1 MNKKIFKASLLTL
14 TLGLILS
21 NASTFSFG
29 YQEWTM
35 QIDGEVSKPLSFA
48 LEDLASMP
56 QTTVNADLYCYG
68 NLVTSGNW
76 IGVKVSYLLEM
87 AEFNEHAI
95 SVKFYAEDGY
105 AINIP
110 IQEALRD
117 DVIIA
122 YKKDNQLLPETLRLV
137 IPDTN
142 GNLWI
147 SMIKQVT
154 LSAEAPS
161 PPQSGL
167 NTLKSI
173 QPSAKPQQSPTPPS
187 TPTPSPESTPS
198 PYPSPSYSP
207 APIGAKTPPVTWI
220 TITVAGVTGALV
232 IAIFLAYIK
241 KRKR

>member
-1 MNKKIFKASLLTL
+1 MNKRIFNALFLTFAF
-14 TLGLILS
+14 GLILS

-29 YQEWTM
+29 YQESTM

-48 LEDLASMP
+48 LEDLVSMP

-87 AEFNEHAI
+87 AEYNEQAI

-105 AINIP
+105 TINVP
-110 IQEALRD
+110 VEEALRD

-122 YKKDNQLLPETLRLV
+122 YKKDGQLLPEALRLV

-147 SMIKQVT
+147 SMINQVT
-154 LSAEAPS
+154 LSADVS
-161 PPQSGL
+161 SSSQSGL

-173 QPSAKPQQSPTPPS
+173 QPSAKPTQSPTPPS
-187 TPTPSPESTPS
+187 TPTPSPELTPS
-198 PYPSPSYSP
+198 PYPSPLYSP

-232 IAIFLAYIK
+232 IASLLAYIK